1 MNEMDERIKELS
13 TNIDLDIENNPADK
27 PVDSIINQLRFLLK
41 SGQLKPGDKLL
52 SERKLA
58 DKFGVGRTHVRQAIK
73 KLEFYGIFKTLPQSG
88 TYVAGLEISAL
99 ENLITDAL
107 QIETY
112 DFYSLVETRLI
123 LEVNAVKLCCQ
134 RRTDSDLLRLE
145 KSLLICDKKIKE
157 GSAAVDEDLNFHREI
172 AEAAKN
178 QVLKSMMLIITPDI
192 MTNYRKY
199 WICDKNKSV
208 AGIEHQLLFEYI
220 RKQDVDA
227 AEVMMTQHLRGV
239 MDFARSQIHPENFDT
254 NIQIKY

>member
-1 MNEMDERIKELS
+1 MEENIKELS
-13 TNIDLDIENNPADK
+13 HKTEQETDNA
-27 PVDSIINQLRFLLK
+27 VDSIIKQLRFLLN

-58 DKFGVGRTHVRQAIK
+58 EKFGVGRTHVRQAIK

-88 TYVAGLEISAL
+88 TYVAGLETSAL

-112 DFYSLVETRLI
+112 DFFSLVETRLI
-123 LEVNAVKLCCQ
+123 LEVNAIKLCCQ
-134 RRTDSDLLRLE
+134 RRTDDDLRLLE
-145 KSLLICDKKIKE
+145 KSLLVCDAKIKD
-157 GSAAVDEDLNFHREI
+157 GNAAVDEDLNFHRQI
-172 AEAAKN
+172 AEASKN

-239 MDFARSQIHPENFDT
+239 MEFARSQTHPDNFEI
-254 NIQIKY
+254 NNQIKY